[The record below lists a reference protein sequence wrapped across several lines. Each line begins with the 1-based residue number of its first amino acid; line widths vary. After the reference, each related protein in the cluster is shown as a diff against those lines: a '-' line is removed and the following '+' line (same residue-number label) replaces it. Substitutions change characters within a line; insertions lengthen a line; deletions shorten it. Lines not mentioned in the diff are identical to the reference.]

1 MTLRTTPHHR
11 ARRLGTVAAGITAIA
26 VALSAGVVPASAV
39 TTVPTAGAEWQ
50 IHDSARPGLDTGSIR
65 AINNTRVDGYG
76 NIFVRVAGAGSAPL
90 MNGQM
95 MRGFGLT
102 FDGVSTFSST
112 VSVPL
117 GDVAVSRRVDLQ
129 SASDSARYF
138 DTFTNTSSSPITVDV
153 SFGGALGYGSG
164 NQQGTVAATTDGDTT
179 ISPADSWAV
188 VSQPVAAG
196 NRPIGT
202 VLGSPAPFEG
212 AMVRTGN
219 QERNPFETALV
230 TTGHEANF
238 YGFVNTLTIDPGE
251 TQSLLRYV
259 YAGTPG
265 PDSVA
270 TASTALTALAT
281 TPSVEG
287 LSDDELC
294 TVANWDLP
302 SDDCGTS
309 LTLELPPTPAP
320 APTTTAITYDV
331 VSKSIAEL
339 QADME
344 LGVVTS
350 EQITQAYLD
359 RIAAYD
365 DGPFGFHSFITV
377 ADDALDQARAADAR
391 RAAGETGEL
400 LGIPMGIKD
409 IYDTYDMPTTGGS
422 AALEGWT
429 PAKDSYQVAK
439 LREAGAVIL
448 GKTNLSEWANS
459 GSRSESGYG
468 QVWNAL
474 SPSKTSFGSSGGSA
488 VALAA
493 SLTAGAMGTQT
504 GVSLYAPAT
513 GSSMTMF
520 RGTDGMASTRGVMP
534 LTYGQDYAGPIA
546 RTVTDLAYILNATTG
561 TDPDELLTAEADA
574 HRPEDWTDHLTVDGL
589 QGKRV
594 GFIPGSFVSGFADDT
609 TGATVLASLSELEK
623 AGATLVEMG
632 TPPSA
637 GSAPSVNGWALYIS
651 EQESF
656 PFPNSSALKADERVL
671 PYNRGTDNTGGAVV
685 PRPTDEQIQAR
696 IDARKLSKDRIAQWM
711 DAADVDFV
719 VYAGFISDI
728 YNNDGNSNQHSS
740 DRATGV
746 PTSNYGVPTVVV
758 PMGANEHGYPMSLQI
773 VGRAWD
779 DAAVL
784 NAGYAL
790 EQATQAQL
798 ESQYAPRLTVI
809 GEDGEVIPPAAE
821 APALA
826 HTGGEI
832 SEAIVFAS
840 ALLLGAGL
848 VLALGAARR
857 RHARG

>member
-1 MTLRTTPHHR
+1 MTELSHR
-11 ARRLGTVAAGITAIA
+11 SRFRRRHIGALAAGATSLALLA
-26 VALSAGVVPASAV
+26 SFVATPATAV
-39 TTVPTAGAEWQ
+39 TTVPTSNAAWQ

-65 AINNTRVDGYG
+65 AINDSRVDGYG
-76 NIFVRVAGAGSAPL
+76 NIFVKVVDSTSPPL

-102 FDGVSTFSST
+102 FDGVGTFSST
-112 VSVPL
+112 NSVPM
-117 GDVAVSRRVDLQ
+117 GEVAVTRRIDLGA
-129 SASDSARYF
+129 ASEAARFF
-138 DTFTNTSSSPITVDV
+138 DTFTNTSTSPVTVEV

-164 NQQGTVAATTDGDTT
+164 AQQGTVAATTNGDTA
-179 ISPADSWAV
+179 IGGEDSWV
-188 VSQPVAAG
+188 VVAQPG
-196 NRPIGT
+196 TNTRPIGT
-202 VLGSPAPFEG
+202 VLGTPAPFDG
-212 AMVRTGN
+212 AIVRTGN
-219 QERNPFETALV
+219 QERNPFETPLV
-230 TTGHEANF
+230 TVGHEANF
-238 YGFVNTLTIDPGE
+238 YGFINSISLAPGE

-259 YAGTPG
+259 HAGSTG
-265 PDSVA
+265 AGAVADASADLAAIASAPD
-270 TASTALTALAT
+270 LT
-281 TPSVEG
+281 G
-287 LSDDELC
+287 LGAAEVC
-294 TVANWDLP
+294 TIANWDLP
-302 SDDCGTS
+302 EDGCADAPAV
-309 LTLELPPTPAP
+309 ELPPLPAP
-320 APTTTAITYDV
+320 QPTTTTIKYDV
-331 VSKSIAEL
+331 VGKSIAQL

-350 EQITQAYLD
+350 EEITQAYLD

-365 DGPFGFHSFITV
+365 GGPFGFNTFITV
-377 ADDALDQARAADAR
+377 APDALDQARAADAK

-429 PAKDSYQVAK
+429 PAEDSYQVAK

-468 QVWNAL
+468 QTWNAL
-474 SPSKTSFGSSGGSA
+474 APSKTSFGSSGGSA

-493 SLTAGAMGTQT
+493 SLAAGTMGTQT

-546 RTVTDLAYILNATTG
+546 RTVTDLAFILNATTG
-561 TDPDELLTAEADA
+561 TDPGELLTAQADA
-574 HRPEDWTDHLTVDGL
+574 HRPEDWTEFLEVDAL
-589 QGKRV
+589 EGKRV
-594 GFIPGSFVSGFADDT
+594 GFIPSSFVSGFADDD
-609 TGATVLASLSELEK
+609 TGSAMLASLSELES

-632 TPPSA
+632 NPPSA

-651 EQESF
+651 QQQSF
-656 PFPNSSALKADERVL
+656 PFPNSSTLKADERVL

-685 PRPTDEQIQAR
+685 PPPTDQQIQAR
-696 IDARKLSKDRIAQWM
+696 IDARQQSKDRIAQWM

-719 VYAGFISDI
+719 VYAGFLSDI

-758 PMGANEHGYPMSLQI
+758 PMGANGHGYPMALQI

-784 NAGYAL
+784 GAGYAL
-790 EQATQAQL
+790 EQRVQGQL
-798 ESQYAPRLTVI
+798 TSQFAPPLTVI
-809 GEDGEVIPPAAE
+809 GDDGEVIPPAAE
-821 APALA
+821 QPALA
-826 HTGGEI
+826 HTG
-832 SEAIVFAS
+832 SESQPIAIVSLA
-840 ALLLGAGL
+840 LLGAGL
-848 VLALGAARR
+848 LLAVGATARR
-857 RHARG
+857 RQRS